1 MPPLKLR
8 TVLSVLFLGS
18 ALAVGFFAGRLT
30 SRPLKTT
37 SSPLEMATING
48 AELFDSQTATITG
61 RVIKVTGEKLTIQ
74 DEQNQA
80 ADFPVISTVLISK
93 PVNGRPVASQS
104 GGLKNL
110 ELNEDALLLFDLSR
124 RAECDTGRWS
134 LKYRSRRQVGN
145 CRDSIFTIFENQIY
159 QGIFV

>member
-110 ELNEDALLLFDLSR
+110 ELNEDALINLVFKNGEYTITAITYLPPAPVFQAPPTGVTLSPP
-124 RAECDTGRWS
+124 G
-134 LKYRSRRQVGN
+134 
-145 CRDSIFTIFENQIY
+145 QIKK
-159 QGIFV
+159 